1 MPTMAA
7 MLGRPAAAFDGVE
20 AVVEVGEAS
29 VGLVGSLNDE
39 CEGAVDAGEPGLDC
53 AAEPF

>member
-1 MPTMAA
+1 MAA